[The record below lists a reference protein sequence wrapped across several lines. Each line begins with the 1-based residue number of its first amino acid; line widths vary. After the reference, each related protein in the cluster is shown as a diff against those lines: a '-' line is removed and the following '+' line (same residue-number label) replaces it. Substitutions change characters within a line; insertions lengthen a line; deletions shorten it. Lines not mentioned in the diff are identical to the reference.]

1 MSIQVTLFNP
11 AKQGLGYLPVHYS
24 DGTMSVYT
32 YHPDCDDSKRAML
45 LDINRTHNVWLISG
59 RSSKRDNYPSI
70 KRVDCIDQLINSYGS
85 RRNFHRHD
93 LEYRIVCILA
103 SPECLRN
110 DRDLDRMQVSSD

>member
-1 MSIQVTLFNP
+1 MIHKTRFDP

-24 DGTMSVYT
+24 DGTLTVYT
-32 YHPDCDDSKRAML
+32 YHPDCDDSKREML
-45 LDINRTHNVWLISG
+45 IDINRRHNIWRYDSYPTTIA
-59 RSSKRDNYPSI
+59 PSI

-85 RRNFHRHD
+85 RRNWHRHD

-110 DRDLDRMQVSSD
+110 DRDLDRMQVLND